1 MKVVIKD
8 DLIILFLNKDYIS
21 TLDLTDKETIHN
33 YLKQLL
39 LKLQNNYDLDF
50 NGFYNMNLYIDKYYG
65 VIIEVKKEELEYL
78 DYFTSTEINTKIIED
93 SFLYE
98 ITNIDDFNN
107 NNYQIYT
114 YKNHI
119 YIKINNQLK
128 SHEIGS
134 LLEHTLKIIYGKERN
149 KIIKKAKE
157 VIICE
162 NP

>member
-93 SFLYE
+93 SFLY
-98 ITNIDDFNN
+98 
-107 NNYQIYT
+107 IYT

-128 SHEIGS
+128 SHEIGF